1 MNSKTALLLNSSIFV
16 KKDLFRKRNI
26 SIQWGKQRID
36 QHILGYKELD
46 RFKIFELFENVIF
59 TDNTIRNEKKIP
71 NAIKKILP
79 KDAIIR
85 VRNKNDLGILN
96 KGAGLIEN
104 LVFCSEQIK
113 QFDYIVY
120 YEPRLLLTDPS
131 FFIEAAKQT
140 QSTFFSQ
147 EGYSL
152 YRTGHFISQATDLL
166 NFISNQDTDYLI
178 KNKITIE
185 YEFYN
190 FFKPLNPRELKYS
203 ICKRNTGYRFNLDIN
218 DNNSYE
224 DY

>member
-1 MNSKTALLLNSSIFV
+1 MNSKTVLLLNSSILV
-16 KKDLFRKRNI
+16 KKDLFRRRNI

-36 QHILGYKELD
+36 QHILGYKELN

-59 TDNTIRNEKKIP
+59 TDNTIRSENKIP
-71 NAIKKILP
+71 REIKKMLP

-85 VRNKNDLGILN
+85 IRNKNDVGVLN

-113 QFDYIVY
+113 QFEYIVY

-131 FFIEAAKQT
+131 FFEDVVEQT
-140 QSTFFSQ
+140 QNTFFSQ
-147 EGYSL
+147 KGYEL
-152 YRTGHFISQATDLL
+152 YRTGHFIAKTTDLL
-166 NFISNQDTDYLI
+166 NFISSQDTDYLI

-190 FFKPLNPRELKYS
+190 FFKPLNPKEVEYS
-203 ICKRNTGYRFNLDIN
+203 ICKRNTGYKFKLDIN